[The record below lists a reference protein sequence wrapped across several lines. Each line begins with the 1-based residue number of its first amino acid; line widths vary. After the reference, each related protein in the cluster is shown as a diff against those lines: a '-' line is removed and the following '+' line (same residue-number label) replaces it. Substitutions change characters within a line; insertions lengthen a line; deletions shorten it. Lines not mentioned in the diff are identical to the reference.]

1 MQRLQTC
8 ELPNDFRHVCFKD
21 LQGYISVDN
30 FLDALKGFSSI
41 ELNEIRKVLGVPEN
55 IYVDKDINMCS
66 TNPVE
71 NRAVFDALS
80 NKVDKNKIAD
90 VAITGCYRDLK
101 GTPIHLPNPE
111 GLVIQDANGEYK
123 VYDGSEAIKVTIPQQ
138 IKDFADWKEFV
149 VDYQAIERMI
159 PIKNIAL
166 NGVIVPVNSD
176 KVVSLNTL
184 TWEEVAKKLKN
195 YVTKDVLEQ
204 TKTELEK
211 SFALDLNSLRSDV
224 YTKINEAKT
233 DYQSQFQ
240 SVNDTLTNNRQT
252 IQDLTEDISDLR
264 QEIADLTDR
273 IVLLERA
280 LKKYHPEND
289 NQ

>member
-41 ELNEIRKVLGVPEN
+41 ELNEIRRILGVPEN
-55 IYVDKDINMCS
+55 IYVDKNINMCS

-111 GLVIQDANGEYK
+111 GLVIQDQNGEYK

-138 IKDFADWKEFV
+138 IKDFSDWKEFV

-176 KVVSLNTL
+176 KVVSLNTI
-184 TWEEVAKKLKN
+184 TWDEISKKLKN
-195 YVTKDVLEQ
+195 YITADQLEQ
-204 TKTELEK
+204 VQSNILATLSSEIDRLHA
-211 SFALDLNSLRSDV
+211 SINSEITTV
-224 YTKINEAKT
+224 KNNT
-233 DYQSQFQ
+233 QSQINALNQSLTNTNQ
-240 SVNDTLTNNRQT
+240 SV
-252 IQDLTEDISDLR
+252 QDNAADIVDVR
-264 QEIADLTDR
+264 NKIADLTNR
-273 IVLLERA
+273 IDVLEKA
-280 LKKYHPEND
+280 LKKYHSDD
-289 NQ
+289 NE

>member
-41 ELNEIRKVLGVPEN
+41 ELNEIRKILGVPEN
-55 IYVDKDINMCS
+55 IYVDKNINMCS

-111 GLVIQDANGEYK
+111 GLVIQDQNGEYK

-138 IKDFADWKEFV
+138 IKDFSDWKEFV

-176 KVVSLNTL
+176 KVVSLNTI
-184 TWEEVAKKLKN
+184 TWDEISKKLKN
-195 YVTKDVLEQ
+195 YITADQLEQ
-204 TKTELEK
+204 VQGNILATLSSEIDRLHASIDSEITTVKNNT
-211 SFALDLNSLRSDV
+211 
-224 YTKINEAKT
+224 
-233 DYQSQFQ
+233 QSQINALNQSLTNTNQ
-240 SVNDTLTNNRQT
+240 SV
-252 IQDLTEDISDLR
+252 QDNAADILDVR
-264 QEIADLTDR
+264 NKIADLTNR
-273 IVLLERA
+273 IDVLEKA
-280 LKKYHPEND
+280 LKKYHSDD
-289 NQ
+289 NE

>member
-41 ELNEIRKVLGVPEN
+41 ELNEIRKILGVPEN
-55 IYVDKDINMCS
+55 IYVDKNINMCS

-111 GLVIQDANGEYK
+111 GLVIQDQNGEYK

-138 IKDFADWKEFV
+138 IKDFSDWKEFV

-176 KVVSLNTL
+176 KVVSLNTI
-184 TWEEVAKKLKN
+184 TWDEISKKLKN
-195 YVTKDVLEQ
+195 YITADQLEQ
-204 TKTELEK
+204 VQSNILATLSSEIDRLHA
-211 SFALDLNSLRSDV
+211 SINSEITTV
-224 YTKINEAKT
+224 KNNT
-233 DYQSQFQ
+233 QSQINALNQSLTNTNQ
-240 SVNDTLTNNRQT
+240 SV
-252 IQDLTEDISDLR
+252 QDNAADIVDVR
-264 QEIADLTDR
+264 NKIADLTNR
-273 IVLLERA
+273 IDVLEKA
-280 LKKYHPEND
+280 LKKYHSDD
-289 NQ
+289 NE